1 MAITHNLYTLSNIS
15 ATRLTPQGTG
25 SGMDITVQNINDSAY
40 VYIGGPDVSSSN
52 FGYRLSPNTAISWE
66 LSGKDNNLFAIS
78 DINESQLAVIKTALE
93 VGN

>member
-40 VYIGGPDVSSSN
+40 VYIGGPDVSSSS

-66 LSGKDNNLFAIS
+66 LPGKDALFAIS
-78 DINESQLAVIKTALE
+78 DVNNSQIAVLKTSLE
-93 VGN
+93 IGN